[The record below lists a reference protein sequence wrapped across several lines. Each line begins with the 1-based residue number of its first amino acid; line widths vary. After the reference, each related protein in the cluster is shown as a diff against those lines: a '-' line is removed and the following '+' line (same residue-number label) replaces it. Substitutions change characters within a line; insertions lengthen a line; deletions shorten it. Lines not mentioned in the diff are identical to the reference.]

1 MAGPALRQAALAV
14 AGVNAVG
21 FAATAVTR
29 SHALTDLCG
38 TAGFVAGAWATHG
51 AACRAAGRR
60 LLAPTRGLALTLAVS
75 AWAAR
80 LGGHLFAR
88 VLKTGKDER
97 LDPLFGPPYPVK
109 LAGFWAAQAAWAWVG
124 LLPVVAVHARPATKV
139 GAFSGL
145 ALAAAAAAL
154 GVEAAADAQKSAFR
168 SNPANAGKHCDT
180 GLYAVVQ
187 YPNYAAEIAFWTAL
201 TAAAGPAALAAAP
214 WALASPAFSYFLIT
228 RVSGI
233 PPLRARHARAYGAAW
248 QEYDA
253 RTPRLLPA
261 WAGGRA
267 RGRG

>member
-1 MAGPALRQAALAV
+1 MAGPALRLSALAI
-14 AGVNAVG
+14 ASVNGLG
-21 FAATAVTR
+21 FAATALTQ

-97 LDPLFGPPYPVK
+97 LDPLFGSPYPLK
-109 LAGFWAAQAAWAWVG
+109 LAGFWCAQAAWAWIG
-124 LLPVVAVHARPATKV
+124 LLPVVAVHARPATKI
-139 GAFSGL
+139 GAFSGA

-168 SNPANAGKHCDT
+168 ADPANAGKHCDA
-180 GLYAVVQ
+180 GLFAVVQ
-187 YPNYAAEIAFWTAL
+187 HPNYSAEIAFWSAL
-201 TAAAGPAALAAAP
+201 TLAAGPATLAAAP
-214 WALASPAFSYFLIT
+214 WALASPSFSYFLIT

-233 PPLRARHARAYGAAW
+233 PPLRERSARVYGRAWAD
-248 QEYDA
+248 YDA
-253 RTPRLLPA
+253 RTPRLLPRG
-261 WAGGRA
+261 AGGRA
-267 RGRG
+267 RGE